1 MGDCL
6 PKCFDPPRVQ
16 TQWKSDQEVR
26 ILRGKNKGRKANIS
40 YETKP
45 HPLSRKRRF
54 YLYLQSRHDFWAPNH
69 VLMNEDGFEAV

>member
-6 PKCFDPPRVQ
+6 PKCYDSERVP
-16 TQWKSDQEVR
+16 TSWSRDQEVR
-26 ILRGKNKGRKANIS
+26 LLRGKNKGRRAWVS
-40 YETKP
+40 YENTP

-69 VLMNEDGFEAV
+69 VLMNEDGFVAI